1 MSVTRPRG
9 PLPARVYWFRRLL
22 VLALTFGLVLGISRL
37 AGGDESQTPDP
48 AAQPASGVATADAT
62 ASPGATSGAVPRG
75 SEGPRSAK
83 TGKNGA
89 GKKGPGKDRAGKRSP
104 RPLPMP
110 TGPCRDDDVEIVPT
124 VRGNAYEGEDVRLT
138 LRLSTYRSP
147 ACSWE
152 VSADTVAVRVTSG
165 SDRIWSSQDCP
176 AAVPTESVVLRRR
189 EATRV
194 DVVWSGR
201 RSDSDC
207 SRSTSWVKP
216 GYYHVAAAA
225 MGSEP
230 ESVQFELRSPAPI
243 TITPTPTPKPK
254 DGARTRSPQT

>member
-22 VLALTFGLVLGISRL
+22 VLALAFGLVLGISRL
-37 AGGDESQTPDP
+37 FGGDGSQAPDP

-62 ASPGATSGAVPRG
+62 PSAVATSGAVPRG
-75 SEGPRSAK
+75 TERPDS
-83 TGKNGA
+83 GKV
-89 GKKGPGKDRAGKRSP
+89 GKDRPGKNKPGKKKAGKRAP

-110 TGPCRDDDVEIVPT
+110 TGPCRDDDVKIVPT
-124 VRGNAYEGEDVRLT
+124 LRENAYAGEDVRLA

-152 VSADTVAVRVTSG
+152 VSADTVAVRLTSG

-176 AAVPTESVVLRRR
+176 AAVPTEAVVLRKRK
-189 EATRV
+189 ATRV
-194 DVVWSGR
+194 DVIWSGR

-207 SRSTSWVKP
+207 SRSTSWAQP

-230 ESVQFELRSPAPI
+230 ESEQFELRSPAPI
-243 TITPTPTPKPK
+243 TITPTPTPTPK
-254 DGARTRSPQT
+254 DDAGTGGPQT

>member
-22 VLALTFGLVLGISRL
+22 VLALVAGLVLGVGRL
-37 AGGDESQTPDP
+37 FAGDGSQAPDP

-62 ASPGATSGAVPRG
+62 PSAVATSGAVPRG
-75 SEGPRSAK
+75 TER
-83 TGKNGA
+83 
-89 GKKGPGKDRAGKRSP
+89 PGSGEVKDGSGGNKAGKRSP

-110 TGPCRDDDVEIVPT
+110 TGPCRDDDVRVVPT
-124 VRGNAYEGEDVRLT
+124 LRENAYAGEDVRVT

-152 VSADTVAVRVTSG
+152 VSADTVAVKLTSG

-176 AAVPTESVVLRRR
+176 AAVPTEDVVLRKRK
-189 EATRV
+189 ATRV
-194 DVVWSGR
+194 DVVWPGR

-207 SRSTSWVKP
+207 SRSTPWAQP

-230 ESVQFELRSPAPI
+230 ETEQFELRSPAPI

-254 DGARTRSPQT
+254 QGAGTGAPQT